1 MSIAVPVAHVVRSG
15 FIEGTHF
22 GSAVV
27 VDAQGKVEWSIGEI
41 STSMF
46 PRSASKLM
54 QGLAMVRNGLPLR
67 DELLALDCA
76 SHSGE
81 DFHLAGVQDI
91 LNAANLDTSALQCPD
106 DWPLDEIERDTMLV
120 AGLGRSKTYMNCS
133 GKHSAMLFTCVL
145 NGWDTNSYLNP
156 IHPIQLACKDTIE
169 EVTGEKVEHVGVDGC
184 GAPLMSTTL
193 VGLARAFSKFSGPSA
208 DGEQKKIADAIRAN
222 PQYLGGTRRD
232 VTKFMQGVPS
242 LLAKEGAEAVYAIG
256 LGDGRALALKI
267 EDGADRARIVVAMSI
282 LQKVMGVVSQEV
294 DRQLDSQELL
304 GGGVNVGKVIPAFS
318 I

>member
-1 MSIAVPVAHVVRSG
+1 MSVPVAYAVRSG
-15 FIEGTHF
+15 LVEGAHF

-27 VDAQGKVEWSIGEI
+27 VDAQGKVEWSIGDVL
-41 STSMF
+41 TAMF
-46 PRSASKLM
+46 PRSSSKLM

-67 DELLALDCA
+67 DELLALACA

-91 LNAANLDTSALQCPD
+91 LNAANLDTSALQCPV
-106 DWPLDEIERDTMLV
+106 DWPLDEIERDTMLA
-120 AGLGRSKTYMNCS
+120 AGLGKSSSYMNCS

-145 NGWDTNSYLNP
+145 NGWDTNSYLKP
-156 IHPIQLACKDTIE
+156 IHPLQLACKETIE
-169 EVTGEKVEHVGVDGC
+169 EITGETVKHIGVDGC

-232 VTKFMQGVPS
+232 VTKLMQGVPS
-242 LLAKEGAEAVYAIG
+242 LLAKEGAEAVYGIG

-294 DRQLDSQELL
+294 ERQLDSQELF
-304 GGGVNVGKVIPAFS
+304 GGGVQVGKVIPAFS
-318 I
+318 V